1 MVCDLNPS
9 FLRVPLRYPNRPYRP
24 IGPIGPIGPD
34 RPKFHDAK
42 AKFVLKKKSADEDA
56 EFMRHYKFPQV
67 VKSLYDES
75 CAVCS
80 LNVKS
85 DAGASLIDA
94 AHIIPFASSHND
106 APRNGLALCRN
117 HHWGFDASVF
127 SISDD
132 YRLILPRKG
141 QTLEDYVRAGDKL
154 KLPQDVRLA
163 PAVEALRWHR
173 RNRLV
178 RV

>member
-1 MVCDLNPS
+1 MNPA
-9 FLRVPLRYPNRPYRP
+9 P
-24 IGPIGPIGPD
+24 
-34 RPKFHDAK
+34 
-42 AKFVLKKKSADEDA
+42 SA
-56 EFMRHYKFPQV
+56 
-67 VKSLYDES
+67 
-75 CAVCS
+75 S

-154 KLPQDVRLA
+154 KLAAGCQVGSGCRGA
-163 PAVEALRWHR
+163 AVA
-173 RNRLV
+173 
-178 RV
+178 